1 MRDVRRPFRFAA
13 LDVERWDVGRFT
25 FARPSS
31 SAAKRNERPTSQ
43 RLTFFLFLM
52 LISGVIF
59 SQTEENP
66 KWKFKENVSVNGY
79 VKYLPSVSFTNFDD
93 LLTNN
98 LIHNR
103 INIKGFFGKNFT
115 AKVALRNRIIYGELV
130 KLTPN
135 YGELISEDNG
145 ELDLS
150 FLLVDKKSF
159 VFHSIIDRAYLDF
172 AKNKWQIRLGR
183 QRINWG
189 VNLAWNTND
198 LFNAYNIVD
207 FDYEERAGTD
217 ALRVQYYAE
226 KSTTELAYKIG
237 KNLDHS
243 IIAALYKFNKWKYDF
258 QFLAANYNEDIA
270 IGTGWAGNIKNAGF
284 KGEATFFQ
292 NKDSTN
298 NVLSLS
304 TSVDYFF
311 KKGTYLNVSILFTSN
326 GSNTFDTSILD
337 FTSSTLSAKKLMPTK
352 FSYLLQLS
360 NQFNPR
366 IQASFTIIYGQGMN
380 ILFIMPTVN
389 YSIADDWDLNLTGQL
404 FFAEVNGFQNLNNSI
419 FLRLQYSF

>member
-1 MRDVRRPFRFAA
+1 M
-13 LDVERWDVGRFT
+13 
-25 FARPSS
+25 
-31 SAAKRNERPTSQ
+31 
-43 RLTFFLFLM
+43 
-52 LISGVIF
+52 
-59 SQTEENP
+59 
-66 KWKFKENVSVNGY
+66 SVNGY
-79 VKYLPSVSFTNFDD
+79 VKYLPSVSFTNAED

-103 INIKGFFGKNFT
+103 INVQAFFGENWT
-115 AKVALRNRIIYGELV
+115 AKVAFRNRLIYGELV

-135 YGELISEDNG
+135 YSKLISEDNG

-150 FLLVDKKSF
+150 FLLVDKKTLLL
-159 VFHSIIDRAYLDF
+159 HSIIDRIYLDF
-172 AKNKWQIRLGR
+172 AKNKWQVRLGR

-189 VNLAWNTND
+189 INLAWNTND

-207 FDYEERAGTD
+207 FDYEEKSGTD

-226 KSTTELAYKIG
+226 KSTSELAYKIG
-237 KNLDHS
+237 KDLDHS

-270 IGTGWAGNIKNAGF
+270 LGTGWAGNIKNAGF

-292 NKDSTN
+292 NKNSSDK
-298 NVLSLS
+298 VFSLS

-311 KKGTYLNVSILFTSN
+311 KKGLYLNVSVLFTSN
-326 GSNTFDTSILD
+326 GSNTFDASILN
-337 FTSSTLSAKKLMPTK
+337 FTSSTLSAKRLMPTK
-352 FSYLLQLS
+352 FSYLVQLS

-366 IQASFTIIYGQGMN
+366 IQASWTTIYGQGMN
-380 ILFIMPTVN
+380 ILFIMPAVT
-389 YSIADDWDLNLTGQL
+389 YSIADNWDLNLTGQL
-404 FFAEVNGFQNLNNSI
+404 FFAEVSSFDNLNNSI